1 MSRTLIDVNKRRAR
15 WEHVCEE
22 QKNKRRI
29 KSRRAWRVE
38 VRVMA
43 LVGIHFSEDFAS
55 RFDGCPPGVSW
66 RYDRKEM
73 LVDGI
78 VHFVG
83 LGLALVGAAALFLV
97 TYHSANGIE
106 AASVTVYVVGLLAML
121 GCSAAYNLWPIS
133 PTKWLLR
140 RFDHSAIFLFIAATY
155 TPLITPINPS
165 PKTWFLLFAVWAIA
179 IFGVFLKCLLPGR
192 FDRASIVLCLL
203 LGCSGFLA
211 YDTFAAELETRVL
224 LLVAAGGGLYSIGVI
239 FHLWE
244 KLRFQNAIWH
254 GFVLVAAV
262 CHYVAIFCCVAP
274 GTAGAF

>member
-1 MSRTLIDVNKRRAR
+1 MSSKRAGFAAYFPVLLSQSADVLRAASASISRTLIDANKGRGRS
-15 WEHVCEE
+15 EHVREE
-22 QKNKRRI
+22 QKNKWRI
-29 KSRRAWRVE
+29 KSQGLESRIRI
-38 VRVMA
+38 MA
-43 LVGIHFSEDFAS
+43 LVGLQFSEDFS
-55 RFDGCPPGVSW
+55 PRFDGCPPGVSW

-155 TPLITPINPS
+155 TPLITPKSEPENLVS
-165 PKTWFLLFAVWAIA
+165 TFCSLGDCHFRSLLEM
-179 IFGVFLKCLLPGR
+179 P
-192 FDRASIVLCLL
+192 
-203 LGCSGFLA
+203 
-211 YDTFAAELETRVL
+211 
-224 LLVAAGGGLYSIGVI
+224 VAGSL
-239 FHLWE
+239 
-244 KLRFQNAIWH
+244 
-254 GFVLVAAV
+254 
-262 CHYVAIFCCVAP
+262 
-274 GTAGAF
+274 